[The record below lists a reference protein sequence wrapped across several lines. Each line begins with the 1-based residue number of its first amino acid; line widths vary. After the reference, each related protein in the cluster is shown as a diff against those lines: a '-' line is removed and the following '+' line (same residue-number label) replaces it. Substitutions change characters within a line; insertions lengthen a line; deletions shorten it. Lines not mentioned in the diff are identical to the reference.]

1 MKTTINQILFTQN
14 TKHDI
19 LANAIIPDFSWFQ
32 APYPIFELKI
42 LEEYHGKSWL
52 YFKGSAL
59 GVVRISFYHKSGYFN
74 PYTSKNG
81 GFTEWC
87 VVE

>member
-32 APYPIFELKI
+32 APYPIYEFKI
-42 LEEYHGKSWL
+42 LEEYLGKSWL
-52 YFKGSAL
+52 YFKRSTL
-59 GVVRISFYHKSGYFN
+59 GASRIRF
-74 PYTSKNG
+74 
-81 GFTEWC
+81 
-87 VVE
+87 

>member
-42 LEEYHGKSWL
+42 SRGIPRKVMII
-52 YFKGSAL
+52 FQKVSA
-59 GVVRISFYHKSGYFN
+59 RSH
-74 PYTSKNG
+74 
-81 GFTEWC
+81 
-87 VVE
+87 

>member
-19 LANAIIPDFSWFQ
+19 LANAIIPDFFLNFQ

-42 LEEYHGKSWL
+42 LDEYLGKSWL
-52 YFKGSAL
+52 YFKRSAL
-59 GVVRISFYHKSGYFN
+59 GVTRISF
-74 PYTSKNG
+74 
-81 GFTEWC
+81 
-87 VVE
+87 